1 MSTTNYLKPNYSKD
15 LLKLFMWKLIMNRVC
30 KLTLIF
36 TQNDNKCRKTIELI
50 FKNHH
55 FLDNSEITVCS
66 LGSQIDST
74 MISWKFW
81 INNIYKNVK
90 IYSKDNLSTVT
101 ISFKGEKTSCY
112 QQFRFKSISTNG
124 DGHAS

>member
-1 MSTTNYLKPNYSKD
+1 MSTTNYLKTNYFKD
-15 LLKLFMWKLIMNRVC
+15 LLKLFRWKLIMNRVC

-36 TQNDNKCRKTIELI
+36 TKNDNKCRKIIELI

-55 FLDNSEITVCS
+55 FLDNGEITVCS

-74 MISWKFW
+74 TISWKIW
-81 INNIYKNVK
+81 RNNIYKNVN
-90 IYSKDNLSTVT
+90 IYSKDNLSTAT
-101 ISFKGEKTSCY
+101 ISFKYEKNSCY